1 MPILY
6 LRKLT
11 GKERN
16 PGSNRQLACYLA
28 FVAGA
33 TNAGG
38 FLAVHQY
45 TSHMSGIVSAMADN
59 LALGSLWLMLDGLG
73 ALLSFLAGAACSAVL
88 VNWGRRERLQSEYAL
103 PLMLEAALLVCFGL
117 LGSNLEH
124 HEWLFVPATVM
135 VLCFIMGL
143 QNALVTKLSNAEIRT
158 THVTG
163 MVTDIGIEL
172 GKLFYW
178 NLSRADSSKPPVLAN
193 RLKLRVLIT
202 LVTLFFAG
210 GVIGALGFKHIGF
223 SATLALATLL
233 LALAAVP
240 VLDDVRQHLWRRD
253 LLAHLAARSRRW
265 ARVVKNEAHAVW
277 LAAQDPRTPW
287 HAQALAL
294 LIAAYALSPIDL
306 IPDFIPVLGYL
317 DDVVLV
323 PLGLLLAIRLIPLEV
338 MRQHRATAAA
348 TLNRPVSHVAA
359 LVIVTLWTIAAVSAS
374 IWLVHHLPGL
384 GGT

>member
-11 GKERN
+11 GKERS
-16 PGSNRQLACYLA
+16 PRSNRQLACYLA

-103 PLMLEAALLVCFGL
+103 PLMLEATLLVCFGL

-172 GKLFYW
+172 GKLFFW
-178 NLSRADSSKPPVLAN
+178 NLSRDDSGKPPVLAN
-193 RLKLRVLIT
+193 RHKLRVLLT

-240 VLDDVRQHLWRRD
+240 VLDDVRLHLWRRD
-253 LLAHLAARSRRW
+253 LLHHLVARSRRW
-265 ARVVKNEAHAVW
+265 ARTVRNEAHAVW

-287 HAQALAL
+287 YAKALASP
-294 LIAAYALSPIDL
+294 IAAYALSPIDL

-317 DDVVLV
+317 DDIIIV
-323 PLGLLLAIRLIPLEV
+323 PLGLLLVIKLTPQEILDDCRIRASLLAE
-338 MRQHRATAAA
+338 
-348 TLNRPVSHVAA
+348 RPVNRWAA
-359 LVIVTLWTIAAVSAS
+359 GVIIL
-374 IWLVHHLPGL
+374 IWLLFL
-384 GGT
+384 GYLTMHFLNMQKL